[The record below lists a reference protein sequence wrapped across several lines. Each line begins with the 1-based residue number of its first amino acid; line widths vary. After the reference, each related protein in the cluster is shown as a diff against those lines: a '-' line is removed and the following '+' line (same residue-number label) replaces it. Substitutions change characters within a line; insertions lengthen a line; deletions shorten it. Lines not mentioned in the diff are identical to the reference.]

1 MKDPNGVDLYK
12 NVEVNFITGRQA
24 VLTILKDGREL
35 EKVILSDYDD
45 KEKLH
50 HLFAIKGFIKY
61 THEEVATRTKNDEMQ
76 KMVGEKH
83 GTNPQYTKMS
93 PRQVEQEMKEKMREL
108 MVARKKFE
116 AGLPVV

>member
-1 MKDPNGVDLYK
+1 
-12 NVEVNFITGRQA
+12 
-24 VLTILKDGREL
+24 LTILKDEREL
-35 EKVILSDYDD
+35 ERVILSDYDD
-45 KEKLH
+45 KDKLH

-61 THEEVATRTKNDEMQ
+61 THEEVAARRKIDEQQ

-83 GTNPQYTKMS
+83 VTHPQYMKMS

>member
-1 MKDPNGVDLYK
+1 M
-12 NVEVNFITGRQA
+12 EVNFISGRQA

-45 KEKLH
+45 KDKLH

-61 THEEVATRTKNDEMQ
+61 TNEEVAARRKIDGQQ

-83 GTNPQYTKMS
+83 VTYPQYTKMS

-116 AGLPVV
+116 AGLPMV

>member
-1 MKDPNGVDLYK
+1 
-12 NVEVNFITGRQA
+12 VEVNFISGRQA

-45 KEKLH
+45 KDKLH

-61 THEEVATRTKNDEMQ
+61 TNEEVAARRKIDEQQ

-83 GTNPQYTKMS
+83 VTYPQYTKMS

-116 AGLPVV
+116 AGLPMG